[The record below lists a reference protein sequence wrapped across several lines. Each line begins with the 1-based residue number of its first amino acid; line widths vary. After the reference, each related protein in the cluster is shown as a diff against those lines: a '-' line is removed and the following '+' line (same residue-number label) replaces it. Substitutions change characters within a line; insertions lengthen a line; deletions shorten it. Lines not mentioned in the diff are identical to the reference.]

1 MTYEQELLNLLNE
14 VAEGS
19 VSPIEAYD
27 DIMNKIN
34 AVTESPNFQVEVD
47 EAEANS
53 DSMANEWTRKT

>member
-27 DIMNKIN
+27 DIMNQWN
-34 AVTESPNFQVEVD
+34 AVTQSANFQDTVNEI
-47 EAEANS
+47 EANS
-53 DSMANEWTRKT
+53 DSMANE